1 MNKDQGQ
8 MTQKN
13 IYPKD
18 FDRIRLAVASPE
30 EIIQWSYGEIT
41 KPETINYRT
50 QKPERDGLFD
60 ERVFGPVKDWE
71 CYCGKYKKVR
81 YKGVICDRCG
91 VEVTRSSVRRERMGH
106 IKLVVPVVH
115 VWYIRGAGGIIPT
128 ILNMTISDVESVIYF
143 AAFVVLEVDEKLRE
157 TALEQLTKEYNEAK
171 KDPRFKQNPVA
182 LQKLEA
188 TYKASK
194 QELGS
199 LERKKVLSESEYA
212 NISLKY
218 GQIIKAGIGAEAIY
232 ELLQSIDLEKE
243 IKELTEKLEN
253 QVTASRKKILKRL
266 KLFVDM
272 KEAGI
277 KPEWLVIKNL
287 PVIPPDLRPMVQLD
301 GGRFAA
307 SDLND
312 LYRRVLNRN
321 NRLKKL
327 LGAGAPEVICRNEK
341 RMLQEAVD
349 SLLDN
354 NARRGKVAVAGNQRK
369 LRSLSDIL
377 RGKQGRFRQN
387 LLGKRVDYSGRSVI
401 VIGPDLD
408 LHECGIPKIMA
419 LELFRTFVISK
430 LIADGYVYNVK
441 NATRMIES
449 KDPVVWDVL
458 EQIINNHYVMLNR
471 APTLHRLGIQSFVPK
486 LIEGKA
492 IQIHPLVCQ
501 AFNADFDGDQ
511 MAVHIP
517 LSKNA
522 IIESKDIILSA
533 KNLLKPA
540 SGEPIVSPRFDMILG
555 CYYITKIKENPDK
568 RKYFS
573 SKNEAIMSWQNGF
586 IDINEAVNIKV
597 TDDVKVS
604 DSEVKEREGYKI
616 IKTCIGRILLNNILP
631 KELQFINNT
640 VDAKQM
646 KSIVS
651 MIFKELGSLETA
663 QVLDR
668 IKKLG
673 FEYATISGMSI
684 GIEDI
689 SIPNAKA
696 KIISETRKKVNDI
709 EVLLKRGL
717 ITPEEKKV
725 KSIDLW
731 SEARAKIEEEML
743 KGFDSDNPVYTY
755 VTSGTRGS
763 TAQLIQMA
771 GMKGLVVN
779 PAGEII
785 EIPIISNYREGL
797 NVFEYF
803 ISSHGSRKGRSD
815 TSLRTSDAGYLTRRL
830 VDVAQEMIVREKDCK
845 TTEGLT
851 ISRKECEAAG
861 ESFTQRLEGR
871 VVAKT
876 IKDGNKIIAR
886 EGDEI
891 TKDIAEK
898 IEGSK
903 LEEVV
908 VRSVTFCQTKH
919 GICQKCYGRD
929 LGTGEIVQLGVA
941 VGVIAA
947 QAIGE
952 PGTQL
957 TMKTFHL
964 GGVSGEDITSG
975 LPRVEELFEARKPKY
990 EAPIAQIDGLVNVRK
1005 TREGNEIQIVS
1016 DDELVEEIEIPK
1028 EYQLVIKDS
1037 DIVKA
1042 KKAIAVCKDKKAI
1055 RPSISGVAKVHK
1067 GKVIIRSK
1075 DKISCEYIVNPSLDL
1090 LVKSG
1095 DKVKK
1100 GQILTEGHLNL
1111 STLLK
1116 LKGKQSVIDYIVKET
1131 KAVYSSQG
1139 QSIDDKHLE
1148 VIIKMMLSKMRVID
1162 EGDSNFIPGEIVDIL
1177 EAQKENERLK
1187 KLKNKKPAIV
1197 EPIVMGITRV
1207 ALKTESF
1214 LSAAS
1219 FQETTGVLINAA
1231 IRGAVDELR
1240 GLKENV
1246 IIGKLIPAGTGFKQK
1261 KGKQCPQL
1269 TS

>member
-1 MNKDQGQ
+1 MNKEQGK

-13 IYPKD
+13 LYPKD
-18 FDRIRLAVASPE
+18 FDKIRLAVASPE
-30 EIIQWSYGEIT
+30 EIANWSYGEIT

-91 VEVTRSSVRRERMGH
+91 VEVTRSSVRRERIGH
-106 IKLVVPVVH
+106 IKLVVPTVH
-115 VWYIRGAGGIIPT
+115 VWYIRGAGGIIPA
-128 ILNMTISDVESVIYF
+128 ILDMTISDVESVTYF

-157 TALEQLTKEYNEAK
+157 AALEQLAKEYNEAK
-171 KDPRFKQNPVA
+171 KDTRFKENPIA

-188 TYKASK
+188 TYKSSR
-194 QELGS
+194 QEINS
-199 LERKKVLSESEYA
+199 LEVKKVLSEGEYA

-218 GQIIKAGIGAEAIY
+218 GQIIKAGIGAEAIC
-232 ELLQSIDLEKE
+232 ELLESIDMDREMKDLNGR
-243 IKELTEKLEN
+243 LEN

-277 KPEWLVIKNL
+277 RPEWLVIKNL

-349 SLLDN
+349 ALLDN
-354 NARRGKVAVAGNQRK
+354 NARRGKIAVAGNQRK

-401 VIGPDLD
+401 VVGPDLD
-408 LHECGIPKIMA
+408 LHECGIPKVMA

-430 LIADGYVYNVK
+430 LIANGHVYNVK
-441 NATRMIES
+441 NATKMIENR
-449 KDPVVWDVL
+449 DPVVWDVL
-458 EQIINNHYVMLNR
+458 EQITDSHYVMLNR
-471 APTLHRLGIQSFVPK
+471 APTLHRLGIQSFVPR

-517 LSKNA
+517 LSENA
-522 IIESKDIILSA
+522 ISESRDIMLSS

-555 CYYITKIKENPDK
+555 CYYITRAKHSQDK
-568 RKYFS
+568 YKYFS
-573 SKNEAIMSWQNGF
+573 SKNEAIMAWQNGF
-586 IDINEAVNIKV
+586 IKINESIKIKV
-597 TDDVKVS
+597 TDDIKES
-604 DSEVKEREGYKI
+604 DTEIDDKEDYKI
-616 IKTCIGRILLNNILP
+616 ITTCVGRILFNNILP
-631 KELQFINNT
+631 SNLRFLNVT

-651 MIFKELGSLETA
+651 SVFKELGSLETA
-663 QVLDR
+663 QVLDK

-684 GIEDI
+684 GVEDI
-689 SIPNAKA
+689 SIPKEKK
-696 KIISETRKKVNDI
+696 KIIDETRKKVNDI
-709 EVLLKRGL
+709 EGLLRRGL
-717 ITPEEKKV
+717 ITPEEKKI

-731 SEARAKIEEEML
+731 NDARSKIEKEML
-743 KGFDSDNPVYTY
+743 NGFDLDNPVYSY

-763 TAQLIQMA
+763 VAQLIQMA

-830 VDVAQEMIVREKDCK
+830 VDVAQEMIIKEKDCK
-845 TTEGLT
+845 TKEGLE
-851 ISRKECEAAG
+851 ISKAECELSG
-861 ESFTQRLEGR
+861 ESFSQRLEGR
-871 VVAKT
+871 IIAQTV
-876 IKDGNKIIAR
+876 KDGSKIIAR
-886 EGDEI
+886 SGEEI
-891 TKDIAEK
+891 DKAKAKK
-898 IEGSK
+898 IEESK
-903 LEEVV
+903 VDKV
-908 VRSVTFCQTKH
+908 KVRSVTFCQSKH
-919 GICQKCYGRD
+919 GVCQKCYGRD
-929 LGTGEIVQLGVA
+929 LGTGEIVELGVA

-975 LPRVEELFEARKPKY
+975 LPRVEELFESRKPRY
-990 EAPIAQIDGLVNVRK
+990 EAPISQIKGIVNVRK
-1005 TREGNEIQIVS
+1005 TREGNEVQVIS
-1016 DDELVEEIEIPK
+1016 GEELLEEVVIPK
-1028 EYQLVIKDS
+1028 GYELIIKDG
-1037 DIVKA
+1037 DTVKA
-1042 KKAIAVCKDKKAI
+1042 KKAIAVCKDKKAV
-1055 RPSISGVAKVHK
+1055 RSAISGIAKISND
-1067 GKVIIRSK
+1067 KVVVRSK
-1075 DKISCEYIVNPSLDL
+1075 DKVSFEYMVNPSLTL
-1090 LVKSG
+1090 LVGTG
-1095 DKVKK
+1095 DKVEK
-1100 GQILTEGHLNL
+1100 GQVLAEGHLNL
-1111 STLLK
+1111 SSILK
-1116 LKGKQSVIDYIVKET
+1116 LQGKQSVIDYIVRET
-1131 KAVYSSQG
+1131 KAIYSSQG

-1148 VIIKMMLSKMRVID
+1148 VIIKMMLSKLRVVE
-1162 EGDSNFIPGEIVDIL
+1162 EGDSSFVPGEIVDIL
-1177 EAQKENERLK
+1177 VAQEENERLA
-1187 KLKNKKPAIV
+1187 KLKNNRPALL

-1219 FQETTGVLINAA
+1219 FQETTGVLIDAA
-1231 IRGAVDELR
+1231 IRGAKDELR

-1246 IIGKLIPAGTGFKQK
+1246 IIGKLIPAGTGFKAK
-1261 KGKQCPQL
+1261 KGK
-1269 TS
+1269 